1 MDRFWRVGK
10 DNITVNV
17 VVGTVSGSVTP
28 VSAGVYQSFTTALG
42 KLLLL
47 FSHHPC
53 LVTRRKPRHTHVK
66 VTVSVTS
73 RPLTFLAL
81 LTSNFT
87 SLYTLDICFAVVYI
101 MLFFASMHN
110 LHLPHGTQH
119 YFFQASLASK
129 DCSP

>member
-47 FSHHPC
+47 FSHHPW

-73 RPLTFLAL
+73 RPLIFLAL
-81 LTSNFT
+81 FTSNFI

-101 MLFFASMHN
+101 YVICRLGGPYGEK
-110 LHLPHGTQH
+110 L
-119 YFFQASLASK
+119 
-129 DCSP
+129 